1 MKKHFGFAAL
11 VVANLTAYAQVSD
24 LSKGFVQPPHT
35 AQPRVWWHW
44 MNGNITKDGIR
55 KDLDWMKQ
63 SGIGGFQ
70 NFDASLFTPL
80 AVKEKLVYMTP
91 AWKDAFRFATDYA
104 KEKGLEMAIA
114 GSPGWSVTGGPWVA
128 PSDGMKKYVWSEL
141 RVQGGQKITVA
152 LPHPSDITGPMQ
164 NVPFE
169 AGGFA
174 AGSAEKVVK
183 HYQDIAVL
191 AYPIASQIQSARDLK
206 PQVSS
211 SGGQFNLAELTDG
224 DLHHMSYLP
233 PMKIGEQAW
242 IQYTFEAP
250 TEISS
255 VMLSNESYGEL
266 AAFNGG
272 GNNRSI
278 QVSADG
284 VNFSEVVKV
293 PPTITS
299 QTTVS
304 FAPQRVKA
312 IRLCYQTEKPGDVGI
327 AAMFGMRPSTEP
339 KGMKI
344 SEFNVFTTPRL
355 HLFEAKAGFEAH
367 KELAV
372 SGTPVS
378 KGPAA
383 NQVIDVTKF
392 VQADGTLSWDAPAG
406 NWEILRFGYSLT
418 GKKNHPASPEA
429 TGLEVDKLDRGAV
442 TRYMENYLDQYAQ
455 ATGGQLG
462 PGALSHMVLDSYEA
476 GHMNWS
482 PTFAADFQAKR
493 GYDLKPWMPVLTGR
507 IVQDAEAS
515 ERFLWDFRKTIG
527 ELIVEN
533 HYELIGDLL
542 AKRGMKRYTESHEN
556 GRIYL
561 ADGMDVK
568 RKADIPMAAMWQP
581 GALAAGKDEEP
592 RSRADI
598 RESASVAHIYGQNI
612 VAGESMTT
620 AGNSFSPHPGTLK
633 RTADME
639 LASGL
644 NRFVIHT
651 SVHQPLDSLFPG
663 LTLGPFGQWFT
674 RQETWAKQAKIWAD
688 YLGRSSYM
696 LQQGHNVA
704 DILYYYGENQ
714 NITSLAMKSLPS
726 IPAGFEFDYVNASAL
741 RDAIDVEKGQFVS
754 RGGSRYQLLYLDET
768 AKQMT
773 LVTLKRI
780 FFLAQKGAWIAGTK
794 PISSPSLADSE
805 QEFQRVLT
813 QLISLPSVHF
823 GHRADAVLAS
833 KSLAADLRVS
843 GNSAEVLFQHRQV
856 GDKEIYWVNSR
867 SDQANKASLSFRV
880 SGKIPQVYNPETGE
894 ISALS
899 YRMQEGRTLIDM
911 EFSPWDAK
919 FIVFEGNAKTKSL
932 VVKKPAQV
940 SSMTI
945 SGPWQVKFQENRG
958 APEMITMSEL
968 QAWNQ
973 HADAGIKYFSG
984 TATYSHAIEVPSTS
998 AGSKWQLDLGD
1009 VKNLAEIYVN
1019 GQWVAT
1025 CWKQP
1030 FVADISK
1037 QLHAG
1042 ANQLE
1047 VKVVNSWVNRLVG
1060 DAQPNVKRITYLSM
1074 PMMIQPTMP
1083 LETSGLLGPVQIHQ
1097 LK

>member
-1 MKKHFGFAAL
+1 MKKYFGFAAL

-24 LSKGFVQPPHT
+24 LAKGFVQPPHT

-44 MNGNITKDGIR
+44 MNGNITKEGIR

-104 KEKGLEMAIA
+104 KQKGLEMAIA
-114 GSPGWSVTGGPWVA
+114 GSPGWSVTGGPWVEPA
-128 PSDGMKKYVWSEL
+128 DGMKKYVWSEF
-141 RVQGGQKITVA
+141 RVQGGQKISVA
-152 LPHPSDITGPMQ
+152 LPHPADITGPMQ

-169 AGGFA
+169 EGGFS
-174 AGSAEKVVK
+174 AGNGKK
-183 HYQDIAVL
+183 GQKYYQEIAVW
-191 AYPIASQIQSARDLK
+191 AYPVDKKMRSASDLH
-206 PQVSS
+206 PQLSS
-211 SGGQFNLAELTDG
+211 SAGNFSLADLTDG
-224 DLHHMSYLP
+224 DLHKMSFLP
-233 PMKIGEQAW
+233 PVAEGENAW
-242 IQYTFEAP
+242 IQYTFEVP
-250 TEISS
+250 TEIAS
-255 VMLSNESYGEL
+255 VLLSNESYGEL
-266 AAFNGG
+266 AVFNGG

-278 QVSADG
+278 QGSLDG
-284 VNFSEVVKV
+284 INFTEITKV

-304 FAPQRVKA
+304 FTPQKLKA
-312 IRLCYQTEKPGDVGI
+312 IRLCYRSEKPGGVGV
-327 AAMFGMRPSTEP
+327 AAMFGVRAGTEP
-339 KGMKI
+339 KGTNI
-344 SEFNVFTTPRL
+344 AEFNVFTSPRI
-355 HLFEAKAGFEAH
+355 HLFESKAGFEPH
-367 KELAV
+367 KELKDA
-372 SGTPVS
+372 GTP
-378 KGPAA
+378 KIQGPSPSQMINLSA
-383 NQVIDVTKF
+383 F
-392 VQADGTLSWDAPAG
+392 VLPDGTLNWDAPAG
-406 NWEILRFGYSLT
+406 DWDIIRFGYSLT

-429 TGLEVDKLDRGAV
+429 TGLEVDKLDRAAV
-442 TRYMENYLDQYAQ
+442 TRYLTNYLDQYAD

-462 PGALSHMVLDSYEA
+462 VGGLSHMVLDSYEA

-482 PTFAADFQAKR
+482 ANFASDFKAKR
-493 GYDLKPWMPVLTGR
+493 GYDLGPWMPVLTGR
-507 IVQDAEAS
+507 IVQDEESS

-542 AKRGMKRYTESHEN
+542 AKRRMKRYTESHEG
-556 GRIYL
+556 GRIFL

-568 RKADIPMAAMWQP
+568 RKADIPMSAMWQP
-581 GALAAGKDEEP
+581 GALAAGNDEEP

-704 DILYYYGENQ
+704 DILYFYGENQ
-714 NITSLAMKSLPS
+714 NITSLAMKSLPN

-741 RDAIDVEKGQFVS
+741 RDAIDVERGQLVS
-754 RGGSRYQLLYLDET
+754 KGGSRYQLLILDET
-768 AKQMT
+768 ARQMT
-773 LVTLKRI
+773 LATLKRV
-780 FFLAQKGAWIAGTK
+780 FALAQKGAWVAGTK
-794 PISSPSLADSE
+794 PVSSPSLTDSD
-805 QEFQRVLT
+805 QTFQRVLT
-813 QLISLPSVHF
+813 QLASLPTVHF
-823 GHRADAVLAS
+823 GQNANAVLAL
-833 KSLAADLRVS
+833 KSLKPDLHIS
-843 GNSAEVLFQHRQV
+843 GNTAEVLFQHRHV

-867 SDQANKASLSFRV
+867 SNQVNNASLSFRV
-880 SGKIPQVYNPETGE
+880 SGKIPQVYNPETAE
-894 ISALS
+894 ISAVS
-899 YRMQEGRTLIDM
+899 YKMQEGRTIIDM

-919 FIVFEGNAKTKSL
+919 FIVFEGNAKSKAL
-932 VVKKPAQV
+932 VVKKPALV
-940 SSMTI
+940 SSHAI

-958 APEMITMSEL
+958 APATITMPEL

-973 HADAGIKYFSG
+973 YTDLGIKYFSG
-984 TATYSHAIEVPSTS
+984 TATYSHAIEVPSIS
-998 AGSKWQLDLGD
+998 ADSKWQLDLGD

-1019 GQWVAT
+1019 GKWVAT

-1030 FVADISK
+1030 FVTDISK

-1042 ANQLE
+1042 TNQLE
-1047 VKVVNSWVNRLVG
+1047 VKVVNSWVNRLIG